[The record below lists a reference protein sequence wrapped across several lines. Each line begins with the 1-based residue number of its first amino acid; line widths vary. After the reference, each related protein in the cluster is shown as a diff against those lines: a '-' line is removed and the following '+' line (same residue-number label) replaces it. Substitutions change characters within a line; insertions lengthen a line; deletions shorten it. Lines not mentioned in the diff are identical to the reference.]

1 MFYNNLDDDNWPD
14 TGGMAIILKDSSCN
28 PLYKKYAYSYK
39 HRFKTPEEMLE
50 AAQFIDENFHGKWLI
65 GRDISGFELEIDA
78 MAFKLGWL

>member
-1 MFYNNLDDDNWPD
+1 MFYNTDENDWPD
-14 TGGMAIILKDSSCN
+14 VGGMTIILKDSSCN
-28 PLYKKYAYSYK
+28 PLYEKYAYHYGYK
-39 HRFKTPEEMLE
+39 FKTPDDMIE